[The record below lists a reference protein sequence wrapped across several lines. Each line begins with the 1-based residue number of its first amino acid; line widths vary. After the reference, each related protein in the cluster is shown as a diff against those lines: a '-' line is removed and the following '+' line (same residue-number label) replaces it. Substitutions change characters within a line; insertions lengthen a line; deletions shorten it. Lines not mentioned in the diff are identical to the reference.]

1 MLADLTKRA
10 KEMLDSCKC
19 STCRKWDLG
28 LGHDSLFMR
37 ETSRWC
43 LDKASDERWRGEKY
57 GTSHVPFHLFMMT

>member
-1 MLADLTKRA
+1 MLADLTKRV
-10 KEMLDSCKC
+10 KEMLDSCKR

-43 LDKASDERWRGEKY
+43 LDKASDERWHGEKY
-57 GTSHVPFHLFMMT
+57 STRVMCLFIFL